1 LIAKQILSDILMP
14 LSYNDTGEEALN
26 IMHVYHVKELP
37 LVDKGNFVCLITEEV
52 LMNND
57 FEAPISSYKLPY
69 NSPIVLESDHFFDI
83 VHKIAANKLTVIPVV
98 TKEGGFV
105 GCISAEQMLHF
116 IGSSYSF
123 NEPGSI
129 LILETD
135 RQNYSLGE
143 IARIAESE
151 NCPILS
157 TFITNDSELSTR
169 LYITLKFSTYNL
181 TKLINAYQRYDYI
194 IQGAFT
200 EEEYVDVL
208 KERYDSLMNYLN
220 I

>member
-14 LSYNDTGEEALN
+14 ISSSDTGEVVLN

-37 LVDKGNFVCLITEEV
+37 LVDGDEFKCLLSEEII
-52 LMNND
+52 LNNNI
-57 FEAPISSYKLPY
+57 ENEIGTYKLPF
-69 NSPIVLESDHFFDI
+69 NSPMILDDEHFFDI
-83 VHKIAANKLTVIPVV
+83 VHKISNNKLTVIPVV
-98 TKEGGFV
+98 SRDGKYV

-151 NCPILS
+151 NSHILS
-157 TFITNDSELSTR
+157 TFINNDKEESTR
-169 LYITLKFSTYNL
+169 LYITLKLNTMDLS
-181 TKLINAYQRYDYI
+181 KLVNAYQRHDYI
-194 IQGAFT
+194 IHGTFS
-200 EEEYVDVL
+200 ESDYVDTL